1 MKKVQ
6 HGKSAA
12 NKNCNMEKVQHGN
25 SRAVARTPKTSKM
38 VNFATMFN
46 DFGCKPHV

>member
-12 NKNCNMEKVQHGN
+12 CKKCYMKKVQHGKR
-25 SRAVARTPKTSKM
+25 RAVARTPRISVM
-38 VNFATMFN
+38 ESFEAIFN
-46 DFGCKPHV
+46 G